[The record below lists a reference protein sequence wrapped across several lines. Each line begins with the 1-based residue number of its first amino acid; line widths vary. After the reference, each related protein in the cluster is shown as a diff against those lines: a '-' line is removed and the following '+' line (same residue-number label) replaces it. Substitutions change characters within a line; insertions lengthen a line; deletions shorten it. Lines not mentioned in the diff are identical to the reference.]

1 MKVRRVALTDLT
13 ESQAHKLRLL
23 KAALEQVMGHEVQT
37 MTLSYTDS
45 GSPRL
50 RVGFSVTLLGA
61 SSPAATSTA
70 PAVPAPSPGRPPS
83 SVVLVDRRLGGED
96 ELVEEPDGGAAGLGG
111 GLPSVLEPALEGGLP
126 GLLDLPDRGGAG
138 LEASSR
144 VTANL
149 ARSLGDPLSA

>member
-83 SVVLVDRRLGGED
+83 SVVLVDRRFGGED
-96 ELVEEPDGGAAGLGG
+96 ELVEEPDVPIPGAYADR
-111 GLPSVLEPALEGGLP
+111 PSRPRDPHAVLEHLEVLPLRLMVRSGTPQLLAL
-126 GLLDLPDRGGAG
+126 
-138 LEASSR
+138 SH
-144 VTANL
+144 
-149 ARSLGDPLSA
+149 SAT